1 MAFRFIYVPLNEK
14 PLVFWQGEEVFKT
27 VFIIF
32 FQGEQLKTKVKK
44 ICEGCRATMYPC
56 PEAGAERKEM
66 AQGVKGR
73 LDDLSTVGLV
83 WGC

>member
-1 MAFRFIYVPLNEK
+1 M
-14 PLVFWQGEEVFKT
+14 FKT

-56 PEAGAERKEM
+56 PEASAERKEM

-73 LDDLSTVGLV
+73 LDDLTTVGLV
-83 WGC
+83 WGR

>member
-1 MAFRFIYVPLNEK
+1 M
-14 PLVFWQGEEVFKT
+14 FWQGEEVFKT